1 MHDNAMTKGERRI
14 ALVLAGVFSSRM
26 LGLFMILPVF
36 TLYAEQLRG
45 YTLTLAGLAIGIYG
59 LTQALLQIP
68 LGMLSDRIGR
78 KPVIVAG
85 LLVFAFGSL
94 LAAAS
99 DSMWGVILG
108 RALQGAGAIASAVL
122 ALAADLTREEH
133 RLKVMALIGISIGLS
148 FALAMVIGPLLHGWF
163 GVPGI
168 FWVTA
173 VLAGLA
179 IVLVWRAVP
188 RPVSVR
194 FHRDTEVEPAS
205 LGQVLRDS
213 QLLRVDAGIFILHL
227 LLMANFVVVPGLL
240 EQRFGLP
247 GASHWRVYLPV
258 LFLSMLVIMPFIF
271 LAEKKRMVKQILV
284 FAVGLMLAVQAA
296 LASGIDSMAGMVFVL
311 WLFFVAFN
319 LLEASLPSLVAKLAP
334 VTRKGTAM
342 GAYTTAQFLGVFV
355 GGAAGGWLAEHYT
368 LTSLFLFNM
377 ALAGIWLL
385 LVLSMRQ
392 PSYYTSQLLN
402 VGNLNAQQAEELV
415 RKLSAVPGV
424 IEAIIVAEEGVA
436 YLKVDK
442 PKLDQ
447 TALFAY
453 SVTAQS

>member
-1 MHDNAMTKGERRI
+1 MYDNAMTKGERRI

-36 TLYAEQLRG
+36 TLYAQELRG

-68 LGMLSDRIGR
+68 LGLLSDRIGR
-78 KPVIVAG
+78 KPVIFAG
-85 LLVFAFGSL
+85 LLVFAVGSVV
-94 LAAAS
+94 AALS

-133 RLKVMALIGISIGLS
+133 RLKVMALIGISIGFS
-148 FALAMVIGPLLHGWF
+148 FALAMVVGPLLHGWF

-173 VLAGLA
+173 ALAVLAMLL
-179 IVLVWRAVP
+179 VLRAVP

-205 LGQVLRDS
+205 LGQVLRDP

-240 EQRFGLP
+240 ENRFGLP
-247 GASHWRVYLPV
+247 GASHWQVYLPV
-258 LFLSMLVIMPFIF
+258 LFLSMLVILPFIF
-271 LAEKKRMVKQILV
+271 LAEKKRKVKQILV
-284 FAVGLMLAVQAA
+284 FAVGLMLAVQGGLAA
-296 LASGIDSMAGMVFVL
+296 GIDSMAGMVFVL

-334 VTRKGTAM
+334 VTRKGSAM

-368 LTSLFLFNM
+368 LTSLFLFNTG
-377 ALAGIWLL
+377 LAGIWLL
-385 LVLSMRQ
+385 LVISMRQ
-392 PSYYTSQLLN
+392 PPYYSSQLLN
-402 VGNLNAQQAEELV
+402 VGSLNAQQAEELV
-415 RKLSAVPGV
+415 GKLSAVPGV

-447 TALFAY
+447 SALFAY

>member
-36 TLYAEQLRG
+36 TLYAHELHG
-45 YTLTLAGLAIGIYG
+45 YTLTLAGLALGIYG

-78 KPVIVAG
+78 KPVILGG
-85 LLVFAFGSL
+85 LLVFALGSVI
-94 LAAAS
+94 AALS

-148 FALAMVIGPLLHGWF
+148 FALAMVVGPLLHGWF

-173 VLAGLA
+173 GLA
-179 IVLVWRAVP
+179 ALGIVLVLRAVP

-194 FHRDTEVEPAS
+194 FHRDTEVETTS
-205 LGQVLRDS
+205 LGQVLRDT

-355 GGAAGGWLAEHYT
+355 GGTAGGWLAEHYT

-385 LVLSMRQ
+385 LVVSMRQ

-402 VGNLNAQQAEELV
+402 VGNLDEQQAEELV

-453 SVTAQS
+453 SVTAQG